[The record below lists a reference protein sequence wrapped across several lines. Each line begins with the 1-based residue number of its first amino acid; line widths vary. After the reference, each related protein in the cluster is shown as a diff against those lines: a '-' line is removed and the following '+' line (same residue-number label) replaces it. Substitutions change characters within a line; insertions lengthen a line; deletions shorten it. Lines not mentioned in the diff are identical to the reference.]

1 MAYSFFLVRYL
12 CVEFTCRTGEILTG
26 IFLVKVKAAISDF
39 FSSGRL
45 WKEGNIYQGGGQ

>member
-12 CVEFTCRTGEILTG
+12 CVKFACRTVVIFTG
-26 IFLVKVKAAISDF
+26 IFLVKVIAAISDF
-39 FSSGRL
+39 FSSGGL